1 MESNFLVWDA
11 DSGRGEGPL
20 VRAGILRFKTQ
31 VLEVVDT
38 LGICQLN
45 RLEVVHGG
53 SPVVVAEPAL
63 QGHVVVLHA
72 PANKVVLKIFRVIL
86 ISSSAA

>member
-1 MESNFLVWDA
+1 MESNFRVWDA
-11 DSGRGEGPL
+11 NSGRGEGPL
-20 VRAGILRFKTQ
+20 VRAGILRFQTK
-31 VLEVVDT
+31 VLKIVDT
-38 LGICQLN
+38 LGIFQLD

-72 PANKVVLKIFRVIL
+72 PTDKVVLEIFEG
-86 ISSSAA
+86 

>member
-1 MESNFLVWDA
+1 MESNFCVWDA
-11 DSGRGEGPL
+11 NSGRGEGPD
-20 VRAGILRFKTQ
+20 VRAGVLCFQTQ
-31 VLEVVDT
+31 VLKIVDT
-38 LGICQLN
+38 LGICQLE

-72 PANKVVLKIFRVIL
+72 PTDKVVLEIF
-86 ISSSAA
+86 